1 MKIYKKVNYEAI
13 ATSHINKYEQI
24 SHAAPLFLLLT
35 LNRVFFF
42 FEEFDFSEFYPSK
55 LLGILYEYYFDVG
68 IFDCMS
74 FGTGLLTFL
83 IQN

>member
-42 FEEFDFSEFYPSK
+42 LRSLTLVNFTPQNFWESYTNT
-55 LLGILYEYYFDVG
+55 IL
-68 IFDCMS
+68 M
-74 FGTGLLTFL
+74 
-83 IQN
+83 